1 MRLPVQWTNLLLV
14 ACLSLM
20 FIAFLFAQS
29 PRKDSAGQTP
39 HGGSSTLGNAALD
52 RGRAVYKR
60 SCAICHFETST
71 AKKVGPG
78 MKGIYKRGTYADG
91 KPVDDAS
98 MRVWI
103 EKGGKDMPG
112 LKDSLK
118 PEQVS
123 DLIAY
128 LKTL

>member
-1 MRLPVQWTNLLLV
+1 MHLPLRATNLLLV
-14 ACLSLM
+14 ACLNLM
-20 FIAFLFAQS
+20 FIALLLAQS
-29 PRKDSAGQTP
+29 PRTDSSGQKP
-39 HGGSSTLGNAALD
+39 SGANGASENAAAD

-60 SCAICHFETST
+60 SCAICHFEAST

-98 MRVWI
+98 MRAWI

-112 LKDSLK
+112 FKDSLK

-123 DLIAY
+123 DLIVY

>member
-1 MRLPVQWTNLLLV
+1 MRLPLRWTNLLLV

-29 PRKDSAGQTP
+29 PRKDSYGHKPSGANGA
-39 HGGSSTLGNAALD
+39 LDNAAVD

-60 SCAICHFETST
+60 SCAVCHFETST

-91 KPVDDAS
+91 KAVDDAS

-112 LKDSLK
+112 FKDSLK
-118 PEQVS
+118 PERVS